1 MEYILMGLGNKG
13 IEYEKTRHNA
23 GALAVSF
30 ILREEGLFFS
40 MDKYSNS
47 LISKSVLEGQK
58 VVFSFPQTFMNESGF
73 SAKVLVKDKTKFILF
88 YDDIDIAIGEYKVSF
103 GRSGGSHNGVKSVV
117 AGLGSKDFITIRI
130 GVSPKDDEGNMR
142 RPTGKGTVQDFVMNS
157 FSKKELD
164 ILEKESKVFL
174 KLIKLFI
181 NEGPEKLLSTYKSK
195 I

>member
-174 KLIKLFI
+174 KLIKL
-181 NEGPEKLLSTYKSK
+181 LSTYKSK